1 MHIGLWSTNQL
12 LKDDVQYKYNIVAAS
27 IARAIGTILWVLLL
41 VIPLVQVRVYMCII
55 KGLGRYATGINYIIL
70 SSIIY
75 IFTSWVCPAGI
86 AQSRYKLHIISLVG
100 GCMVNCTK
108 ECEHLMGSRRH
119 DVHSEEYI
127 AAHFTYMILC
137 TCGFIMSKMVP
148 ILLCIVFAACAYQAT

>member
-12 LKDDVQYKYNIVAAS
+12 LKDDVQYKYNIAAAS

-75 IFTSWVCPAGI
+75 IYF
-86 AQSRYKLHIISLVG
+86 
-100 GCMVNCTK
+100 
-108 ECEHLMGSRRH
+108 MGLSCW
-119 DVHSEEYI
+119 HSTEQ
-127 AAHFTYMILC
+127 
-137 TCGFIMSKMVP
+137 V
-148 ILLCIVFAACAYQAT
+148 QATYNLIGWEMYGELYKRV